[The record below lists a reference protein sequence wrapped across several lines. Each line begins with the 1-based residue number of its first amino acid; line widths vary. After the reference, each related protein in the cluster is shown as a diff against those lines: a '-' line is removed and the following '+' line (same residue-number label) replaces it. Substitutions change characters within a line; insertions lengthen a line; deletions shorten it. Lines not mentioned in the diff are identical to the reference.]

1 MVYSILKIILCESK
15 GITLGNTINDE
26 KKELIK
32 ENLKIKNQLQMVS
45 TQYENM
51 KRIHDS
57 LLDEYLDLQVNN
69 NFDKI
74 TIFQNEANQL
84 NAENT
89 RLIDE
94 LISLKEE
101 LTTIQIKEKE
111 QNERVEELQSEKENL
126 ELKLQEKDEYNN
138 NLNIKFE
145 ETQKQ
150 RDEFERI
157 VNEISSE
164 KESYLEQNSQM
175 KNKIEELD
183 KIIDNL
189 KLEQENENRDKNQ
202 KIEEL
207 NNQLLSIGEQR
218 ETIER
223 IEAENK
229 EFIELLQT
237 EIDEKNEEKEKLQLK
252 LSSLEEKAEE
262 TKHYVEAMQEELAK
276 AFDVARINTELLEE
290 KENHL
295 LDLEEKLKLK
305 KSEYQEL
312 KDELEQINKDKKT
325 NEEKIEELNIELS
338 SLKGQLEE
346 KEEKLNE
353 IINVKEDIESDRNE
367 KAEYLNELQIEL
379 EKVLEELRISKENLV
394 SLESGEINSLKEENE
409 KLKQEIIEK
418 EELVSLV
425 SNELENLKTEKND
438 FEQKIINNNDI
449 KEEIIKENRELKTR
463 VEEIQ
468 KELEEKELNLEL
480 ILEEKDAKIN
490 ELNVCIEELNE
501 ELEMGKD
508 NDELLILKEQL
519 EETCNQN
526 TELSESYEK
535 LNNDFVRTVHKNYD
549 FKLMTANML
558 GKVLEENDKLNK
570 ELKRIKVHMP
580 IKETNNMKVND
591 YYEEPRVDIK
601 NLFGNDSDDRKD
613 RETCIISSFINGLED
628 RNEFHPEEKIGK
640 VIWTEGVSGL
650 RDENEMIHSDNSSE
664 NPAISEEDKIEK
676 IGVNFVNYKEF
687 FSREKVEE
695 YLDFVKFMLPR
706 AIEGNTPLL
715 EKEMLYFSV
724 SFAFYFYNGGD
735 FWELLLNKLEIEEQE
750 KEKYRYYL
758 RKELDI
764 IFKRHQYC
772 QLVDESGERV
782 GASIVMQSILPVR
795 QMNDY
800 LNSIKEL
807 YFSSEEDIMDKNTF
821 EKALEIKIRE
831 NELSS
836 TLKTLYYLNKS
847 NNIDYLTEY
856 SYEIIKE
863 IDAKNQGI
871 VNENS
876 NLSEVVIKKI
886 HSMF

>member
-84 NAENT
+84 NAENA

-111 QNERVEELQSEKENL
+111 QNERVEELQNEKENL

-229 EFIELLQT
+229 ENKEFIELLQT

-290 KENHL
+290 KEKHL

-305 KSEYQEL
+305 NSEYQEL
-312 KDELEQINKDKKT
+312 KDELEQINKDKKN

-338 SLKGQLEE
+338 SLKGQ
-346 KEEKLNE
+346 
-353 IINVKEDIESDRNE
+353 
-367 KAEYLNELQIEL
+367 
-379 EKVLEELRISKENLV
+379 
-394 SLESGEINSLKEENE
+394 
-409 KLKQEIIEK
+409 
-418 EELVSLV
+418 
-425 SNELENLKTEKND
+425 
-438 FEQKIINNNDI
+438 
-449 KEEIIKENRELKTR
+449 
-463 VEEIQ
+463 
-468 KELEEKELNLEL
+468 LEEKELNLEL

-676 IGVNFVNYKEF
+676 IGINFVNYKEF